1 MLAFFQALM
10 LELAHPPPGDTT
22 SWSDVAAPRWTHAA
36 ALLGMASLYT
46 WALTDVSPEW
56 RSFLSQRWGSP
67 HAWLN
72 TVFLAAA
79 AAILAVAVLTRRTG
93 ARSTSLYWGAVSLLL
108 GWLAVG
114 EGMQTCRYRFTHIF
128 VDGDFPARL
137 RKTVDVLH
145 DPIEW
150 PTVATVAL
158 LFVVAAAGWRVL
170 PRWPRAAMWLG
181 LGAVLVLGAIGVN
194 GYLEDAF
201 TDGFGESYGSPPLR
215 ALGST
220 SLVLGAL
227 AVFVGPQATCRDPAS
242 NE

>member
-1 MLAFFQALM
+1 MALFGI
-10 LELAHPPPGDTT
+10 AG
-22 SWSDVAAPRWTHAA
+22 
-36 ALLGMASLYT
+36 LYT
-46 WALTDVSPEW
+46 WALTGVAPEW
-56 RSFLSQRWGSP
+56 KRYVLHRWGDP

-72 TVFLAAA
+72 TVFLATAA
-79 AAILAVAVLTRRTG
+79 AVLALAVLTRRTG
-93 ARSTSLYWGAVSLLL
+93 ARLTTLYWGVVSLFI

-114 EGMQTCRYRFTHIF
+114 EGMRACRYRFTHIY
-128 VDGDFPARL
+128 VDGEFPARL

-170 PRWPRAAMWLG
+170 PRWPRAAVWLG
-181 LGAVLVLGAIGVN
+181 LGAVLLLGAIGVN
-194 GYLEDAF
+194 EYLEDAF

-215 ALGST
+215 ALGSA

-227 AVFVGPQATCRDPAS
+227 AVFVGPQATAQRPAS
-242 NE
+242 SDPSGR